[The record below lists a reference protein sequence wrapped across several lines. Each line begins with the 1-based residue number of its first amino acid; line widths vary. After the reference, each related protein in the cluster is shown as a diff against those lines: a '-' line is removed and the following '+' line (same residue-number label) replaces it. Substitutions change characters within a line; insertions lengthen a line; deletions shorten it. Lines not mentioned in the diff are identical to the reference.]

1 MRIDAGLGGNLAGIA
16 GRARDLEALGY
27 DGAFTVETNSD
38 PFLPALLATEHTER
52 MSIGTSIAVAFA
64 RTPMTLAMTAN
75 DLQRYSQGRF
85 ILGLGSQIKPHIER
99 RFSMPWSRPAA
110 RMREFVLA
118 MRAIWTA
125 WQDGSKLDFRGE
137 FYTHT
142 LMTPFFASPPH
153 EFGPPLVFL
162 AGVGERMT
170 DVAGEVADGLILHS
184 FTTEAYV
191 RQVTVPALESG
202 FAAGGRSP
210 ADFQVSGPIFVVT
223 GTNEQE
229 LAAAAAA
236 TRAQIAFYGSTPGY
250 RGVLELHGW
259 GDVGEQLNAMSK
271 RGEWMAM
278 GELVTDDMLDTFAV
292 VAPPDGVAPALLA
305 RFGDLVDR
313 ISLNAQY
320 RLDPDVTATI
330 VAGLRAPRA

>member
-1 MRIDAGLGGNLAGIA
+1 MRIDAGLSGQLDKVAT
-16 GRARDLEALGY
+16 RASDLEALGY
-27 DGAFTVETNSD
+27 DGAFTTETSYD
-38 PFLPALLATEHTER
+38 PFLPLVIAAEHTER
-52 MSIGTSIAVAFA
+52 IELGTSIAVAFA

-75 DLQRYSQGRF
+75 DLQRASGGRF

-118 MRAIWTA
+118 MRAIWES
-125 WQDGSKLDFRGE
+125 WNDGTKLDFRGD

-142 LMTPFFASPPH
+142 LMTPFFVSPPH
-153 EFGPPLVFL
+153 EYGQPKVFL

-184 FTTEAYV
+184 FTTERYV
-191 RQVTVPALESG
+191 REVTIPSLEEG
-202 FAAGGRSP
+202 FAAGGRTR

-223 GTNEQE
+223 GTSDEAIEQ
-229 LAAAAAA
+229 AAAA
-236 TRAQIAFYGSTPGY
+236 TKQQIAFYGSTPGY

-259 GDVGEQLNAMSK
+259 GELGDQLNAMSK
-271 RGEWMAM
+271 RGEWVEM
-278 GELVTDDMLDTFAV
+278 GELITDEMLDAFAV
-292 VAPPDGVAPALLA
+292 VAAPDDVATVLLE

-313 ISLNAQY
+313 ISFNAQY
-320 RLDPDVTATI
+320 RLDPDITAMI
-330 VAGLRAPRA
+330 VAKLRA